1 MIFSLKSIED
11 ILTGKKTQTRRL
23 VKDGD
28 MLSSGLHPLYSCP
41 DCVYRY
47 TSKGQGTRTKW
58 KVGNTYAVQPGRG
71 KPQVARIRILRI
83 WREDVRRIKLGD
95 ISAEGF
101 SWFGEFWQVWCG
113 FHDPGADWANGNSLI
128 ERPAHRYDAWALEFE
143 LVSS

>member
-23 VKDGD
+23 VKDQEWFSPVT
-28 MLSSGLHPLYSCP
+28 LS
-41 DCVYRY
+41 VYTDRAM
-47 TSKGQGTRTKW
+47 GRLKW
-58 KVGNTYAVQPGRG
+58 QVGRTYAVQPGRG

-128 ERPAHRYDAWALEFE
+128 ERPAHLYDAWALEFE
-143 LVSS
+143 LVPS